1 MVDYCDTGMKLVV
14 LPLHSHTPLVPSKK
28 WEQSCPSNVFSWLSR
43 TFSWCYVDDLLIR
56 DGDVP
61 GFFRLRGWTFLDRIS
76 SFGPPRCCQLGLL
89 GLLSLSGDFGTIAW
103 CNAQASHSIAEA
115 PVVRVD
121 ASWVIPWSYRILMY
135 HIAYDLYTWYRTFID
150 RTKMYDIS
158 WCFYLF
164 LYTFMYDILMYT
176 GTPTDRQIVRLAQI
190 LRPSRALRTSTESI
204 WPPVTEGF
212 VVCCFFWQNM
222 WANIGQNRTGCKY

>member
-1 MVDYCDTGMKLVV
+1 MLRRWF
-14 LPLHSHTPLVPSKK
+14 SHQRWGCSRLFSAQGLNFSRSD
-28 WEQSCPSNVFSWLSR
+28 QS
-43 TFSWCYVDDLLIR
+43 T
-56 DGDVP
+56 
-61 GFFRLRGWTFLDRIS
+61 
-76 SFGPPRCCQLGLL
+76 GPPRCCQLGL
-89 GLLSLSGDFGTIAW
+89 GLWGDFGTIAW

-121 ASWVIPWSYRILMY
+121 ASWVIPWSRILMY
-135 HIAYDLYTWYRTFID
+135 HIAYDLYTWYRRLID

-158 WCFYLF
+158 WYFYLF
-164 LYTFMYDILMYT
+164 LYTFMYDILMST

-212 VVCCFFWQNM
+212 VVCCFFLAKHVGKYWSKP
-222 WANIGQNRTGCKY
+222 NRV